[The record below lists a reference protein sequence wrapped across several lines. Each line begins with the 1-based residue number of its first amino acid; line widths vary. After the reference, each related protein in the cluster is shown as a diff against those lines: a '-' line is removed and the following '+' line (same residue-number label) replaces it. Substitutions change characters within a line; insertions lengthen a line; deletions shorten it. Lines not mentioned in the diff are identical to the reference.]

1 METEIEYLK
10 AVRDEKRHEE
20 ERLKYN
26 IYISLE
32 TQDFKE
38 KH

>member
-26 IYISLE
+26 MILIS
-32 TQDFKE
+32 F
-38 KH
+38 